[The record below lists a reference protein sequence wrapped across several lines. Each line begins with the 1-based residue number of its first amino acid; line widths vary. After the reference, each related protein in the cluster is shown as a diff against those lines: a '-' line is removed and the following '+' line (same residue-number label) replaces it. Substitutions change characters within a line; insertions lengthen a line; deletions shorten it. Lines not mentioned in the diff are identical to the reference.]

1 MSLSIMLAILITYLI
16 AGIPF
21 GLLFAKL
28 LGHKDLRAHGSGNI
42 GATNAMRVGGKK
54 LGILTLIADATKG
67 AIPVLIAKQYDYN
80 LAICVGLSAILG
92 HIFSIWLRFK
102 GGKGIATSIAVILSL
117 DIYVGVFTCIFWL
130 ITFLIF
136 QTSAIASLISMIAML
151 LGTIFIIQSKYDIL
165 FGLIVCLLVFYRHK
179 ENIKNILWS

>member
-1 MSLSIMLAILITYLI
+1 MLFIIIFTCLIAYFI

-28 LGHKDLRAHGSGNI
+28 LWHKDLRKHGSGNI

-92 HIFSIWLRFK
+92 HIFSIWLRFR
-102 GGKGIATSIAVILSL
+102 GGKGVATSIAVIMSL
-117 DIYVGVFTCIFWL
+117 NIYVGIFTCIFWL
-130 ITFLIF
+130 ITLLTFRI
-136 QTSAIASLISMIAML
+136 SAIASLASMIAML
-151 LGTIFIIQSKYDIL
+151 LGTIFIVQSKYDIL